1 MYDLEG
7 SELYSLKWYKN
18 GKEFFRVMP
27 SMSEHTKMFPVTGV
41 SVSTWD
47 TCHPTCDLTRLTI
60 LNVTQDTSGV
70 FRCEVSTEAPHFF
83 TTVDSVR
90 VEVAGEEYFNE
101 INVSTKVSI

>member
-1 MYDLEG
+1 MEG

-47 TCHPTCDLTRLTI
+47 TCRPTCDLTRLTI